1 MRNAHAIMVE
11 EKVFEASCKG
21 GFKSGSSL
29 LRKLS
34 IWLLLCKSH
43 MPLRSRINLMI

>member
-34 IWLLLCKSH
+34 IWLLLCNFPYALAIK
-43 MPLRSRINLMI
+43 N